1 MVLQVPVVAVVVS
14 VELVVATVVLQDPVQ
29 RMRVGT
35 AGALADTVVVV
46 AACSESEAGS
56 AVREVVVPV
65 STVEVQL
72 CSLGEEE
79 VSSLADDIPME
90 DKV

>member
-1 MVLQVPVVAVVVS
+1 MQQVPVVAVVVS
-14 VELVVATVVLQDPVQ
+14 VELVVTTAVLQDPVQ

-35 AGALADTVVVV
+35 AGALADTVVV
-46 AACSESEAGS
+46 AACSEVGS
-56 AVREVVVPV
+56 AVREVVVAPV
-65 STVEVQL
+65 STVEVQV

-79 VSSLADDIPME
+79 ASSLAVDIPME